1 MAGQTNNSPNASEH
15 IGILIRRSPHYMPW
29 TLEIRQAA
37 TNNNN
42 GSFFTRS
49 HEMFG
54 TISGTTLGNI
64 TGGGGGINLS
74 AGNRGSDVVCFN
86 IQVDRSS
93 RHYGVF
99 MIKFAYYYGIKGREY

>member
-1 MAGQTNNSPNASEH
+1 
-15 IGILIRRSPHYMPW
+15 MPW
-29 TLEIRQAA
+29 TLELRQTL

-42 GSFFTRS
+42 GNFGWRS

-54 TISGTTLGNI
+54 GVSGTTLGNI

-74 AGNRGSDVVCFN
+74 VGNRGDDTVCFN
-86 IQVDRSS
+86 IQVDRTN